1 MKLFKLL
8 FVAIIAFG
16 MVACNNED
24 VPEIIDG
31 PDASV
36 SVKVFPSSK
45 SPATR
50 LAGDLTGDG
59 VGTLGLPEESA
70 IINVEVWL
78 FVGETPDGYKKGEV
92 GEAFVEGVPT
102 TAGDKTM
109 VVAANANIG
118 EVANKTEL
126 LGKFAAALSQDLTN
140 GLVMTSVPVD
150 IELIGGKNQY
160 GYNTT
165 DTKYDAE
172 ATQISAGVRLPITRI
187 NARIALVGLEY
198 EFTSPFY
205 DKFELTEVALF
216 NARKASNYFGTPTLY
231 RGKEFLYGSD
241 YPSTLGM
248 YIGNINYTTTPTA
261 YTAAV
266 DALLAQAFTANTDL
280 TAPALVNAKNAH
292 YFYAFENSANT
303 ETDKEGTFIVL
314 KGKLWNGEDQY
325 TAPGLVTDAEGY
337 TYYAIWV
344 NANDPMYNYG
354 DEYTPDGTIKRNT
367 QYNISAKL
375 YKAGN
380 PTIDPP
386 VEAQLD
392 VWVEVAPWIVVGQDV
407 EWGTPPANP

>member
-24 VPEIIDG
+24 VPQIIDG
-31 PDASV
+31 PEATV

-50 LAGDLTGDG
+50 LAGDLTEES
-59 VGTLGLPEESA
+59 LGKGLAAESA
-70 IINVEVWL
+70 IKNVEVWL
-78 FVGETPDGYKKGEV
+78 FVGETPDGYGE
-92 GEAFVEGVPT
+92 GSDGDAFVEDVVT
-102 TAGDKTM
+102 TAGPKTM

-118 EVANKTEL
+118 EVANKAEL
-126 LGKFAAALSQDLTN
+126 LAKFAETLSQDLTN

-160 GYNTT
+160 GYKTT
-165 DTKYDAE
+165 DTDAALSLYDAD
-172 ATQISAGVRLPITRI
+172 AKQISAGVRLPITRI

-198 EFTSPFY
+198 NFTSPFY
-205 DKFELTEVALF
+205 DEFRLTEVALF
-216 NARKASNYFGTPTLY
+216 NAREASNYFGTPLY
-231 RGKEFLYGSD
+231 KGNDFLYGSA
-241 YPSTLGM
+241 YPSTLSTYVGSVG
-248 YIGNINYTTTPTA
+248 YAGTT

-266 DALLAQAFTANTDL
+266 DPNLAQAYYNPVQDPAL
-280 TAPALVNAKNAH
+280 VAPTLVNAKNAH

-303 ETDKEGTFIVL
+303 ETDKVGTFIVL
-314 KGKLWNGEDQY
+314 KGTLWNDGVQY
-325 TAPGLVTDAEGY
+325 KALGLETDADGY

-344 NANDPMYNYG
+344 NAVNDMYTY
-354 DEYTPDGTIKRNT
+354 DEEYAPDGTIKRNT
-367 QYNISAKL
+367 QYNISVNLK
-375 YKAGN
+375 KAGN

-407 EWGTPPANP
+407 EW

>member
-59 VGTLGLPEESA
+59 VSTLGLAEESA
-70 IINVEVWL
+70 IKNVEVWL
-78 FVGETPDGYKKGEV
+78 FVGETPDGYKKG
-92 GEAFVEGVPT
+92 GNNEAFVEEVVT
-102 TAGDKTM
+102 TAGPKIM

-118 EVANKTEL
+118 AVDNKTQL
-126 LGKFAAALSQDLTN
+126 LEKFAETLSQDLTN

-160 GYNTT
+160 GYKTT
-165 DTKYDAE
+165 DTDAALSLYE
-172 ATQISAGVRLPITRI
+172 ANANQISAGVRLPITRI

-198 EFTSPFY
+198 NFTSPFY
-205 DKFELTEVALF
+205 DEFRLTEVALF
-216 NARKASNYFGTPTLY
+216 NAREASNYFGTPLY
-231 RGKEFLYGSD
+231 KDNDFLYGSA
-241 YPSTLGM
+241 YPSSLSTYVGSAS
-248 YIGNINYTTTPTA
+248 YAGAFN
-261 YTAAV
+261 AAV
-266 DALLAQAFTANTDL
+266 DTTLAQSFEANTEL

-303 ETDKEGTFIVL
+303 EDDKEGTFIVL
-314 KGKLWNGEDQY
+314 KGKLWNGDVQY
-325 TAPGLVTDAEGY
+325 IAPGLVTDAAGY

-367 QYNISAKL
+367 QYNISANLK
-375 YKAGN
+375 KAGN
-380 PTIDPP
+380 PTIDPA

-407 EWGTPPANP
+407 EW

>member
-16 MVACNNED
+16 MTACNNED
-24 VPEIIDG
+24 VPQIIDG
-31 PDASV
+31 PEATV

-59 VGTLGLPEESA
+59 IGTLGLPEENV
-70 IINVEVWL
+70 IKNVEVWL
-78 FVGETPDGYKKGEV
+78 FVGETPDGYGEGLD
-92 GEAFVEGVPT
+92 GEAFVEDVVT
-102 TAGDKTM
+102 TAGPKTM

-160 GYNTT
+160 GYKAT
-165 DTKYDAE
+165 DTNAALSLYDDE
-172 ATQISAGVRLPITRI
+172 ANQISEGTRLPITRI
-187 NARIALVGLEY
+187 NARIALVGLTY
-198 EFTSPFY
+198 EFNSPFY
-205 DKFELTEVALF
+205 NKFELTEVALF
-216 NARKASNYFGTPTLY
+216 NARKASNYFGSPLY
-231 RGKEFLYGSD
+231 KGNDFLYGSA
-241 YPSTLGM
+241 YPSTLSPYVGSAG
-248 YIGNINYTTTPTA
+248 YAGEFN
-261 YTAAV
+261 AAV
-266 DALLAQAFTANTDL
+266 DETLAQAFVENTEL

-303 ETDKEGTFIVL
+303 DTDKEGTFIVL
-314 KGKLWNGEDQY
+314 KGKLWKGDAQY
-325 TAPGLVTDAEGY
+325 IAPGLVTDAEGY

-344 NANDPMYNYG
+344 NADDDMYNY
-354 DEYTPDGTIKRNT
+354 DEDYTPDGTIKRNT
-367 QYNISAKL
+367 QYNISANLK
-375 YKAGN
+375 KAGN
-380 PTIDPP
+380 PTIDPA

-392 VWVEVAPWIVVGQDV
+392 VWVEVAPWIVVNQNV
-407 EWGTPPANP
+407 NW

>member
-59 VGTLGLPEESA
+59 VSTLGLAEESA
-70 IINVEVWL
+70 IKNVEVWL
-78 FVGETPDGYKKGEV
+78 FVGETPDGYKKG
-92 GEAFVEGVPT
+92 GNNEAFVEEVVT
-102 TAGDKTM
+102 TAGPKIM

-118 EVANKTEL
+118 AVDNKTQL
-126 LGKFAAALSQDLTN
+126 LEKFAETLSQDLTN

-160 GYNTT
+160 GYKTT
-165 DTKYDAE
+165 DTDAALSLYE
-172 ATQISAGVRLPITRI
+172 ANANQISAGVRLPITRI

-198 EFTSPFY
+198 NFTSPFY
-205 DKFELTEVALF
+205 DEFRLTEVALF
-216 NARKASNYFGTPTLY
+216 NAREASNYFGTPLY
-231 RGKEFLYGSD
+231 KDNDFLYGSA
-241 YPSTLGM
+241 YPSSLSTYVGSVG
-248 YIGNINYTTTPTA
+248 YAGGAT

-266 DALLAQAFTANTDL
+266 DSNLAQAYYNPVQDPAL
-280 TAPALVNAKNAH
+280 VAPTLVNAKNAH

-303 ETDKEGTFIVL
+303 DTNMEGTFIVL
-314 KGKLWNGEDQY
+314 KGTLWNDGEQY
-325 TAPGLVTDAEGY
+325 KALGLETDADGY

-344 NANDPMYNYG
+344 NAVNDMYTY
-354 DEYTPDGTIKRNT
+354 DEEYAPDGTIKRNT
-367 QYNISAKL
+367 QYNISVNLK
-375 YKAGN
+375 KAGN

-407 EWGTPPANP
+407 EW

>member
-45 SPATR
+45 SSATR

-70 IINVEVWL
+70 IKNVEVWL
-78 FVGETPDGYKKGEV
+78 FVGETPDGYGKGLD
-92 GEAFVEGVPT
+92 GEAFVEEVVT
-102 TAGDKTM
+102 TAGPKTM

-118 EVANKTEL
+118 AVPNKATL
-126 LGKFAAALSQDLTN
+126 LAKFAETLSQDLTN
-140 GLVMTSVPVD
+140 GLVMTSEPVD
-150 IELIGGKNQY
+150 IELEGGKNQY
-160 GYNTT
+160 GYKTT
-165 DTKYDAE
+165 DTDAALSLYDAD
-172 ATQISAGVRLPITRI
+172 ANQISAGVRLPITRI
-187 NARIALVGLEY
+187 NARIALVGLTY

-205 DKFELTEVALF
+205 NKFELTEVALF
-216 NARKASNYFGTPTLY
+216 NARKASNYFGTPLY
-231 RGKEFLYGSD
+231 KGNDFLYGSA
-241 YPSTLGM
+241 YPSTLSPYVGSAG
-248 YIGNINYTTTPTA
+248 YAGKFNAT
-261 YTAAV
+261 V
-266 DALLAQAFTANTDL
+266 DETLAQAFVENTEL

-314 KGKLWNGEDQY
+314 KGRLWNGEDQY
-325 TAPGLVTDAEGY
+325 IAPGLVTDADGY

-344 NANDPMYNYG
+344 NADNEMYEYG
-354 DEYTPDGTIKRNT
+354 EHTPDGTIKRNT
-367 QYNISAKL
+367 QYNISANLK
-375 YKAGN
+375 KAGN
-380 PTIDPP
+380 PTIDPA

-392 VWVEVAPWIVVGQDV
+392 VWVEVKPWVVVNQNV
-407 EWGTPPANP
+407 TW